1 MSSQTKLIKD
11 ILSIYDTILEN
22 KEMGE
27 AVDSYDNVDFK
38 RIGHGNPA
46 SDNISTTLL
55 QDIQTAAKNAGLKVD
70 VTTAVSG
77 HKKGTRHETGQA
89 VDIAIINGI
98 GSDGATSGTNG
109 NAKFREL
116 GNKLKDTLVSM
127 GYVWN
132 SESGNP
138 KAVLWQTNKGGNHFN
153 HVHVSNTTSSSGTTK
168 PSDTNSTTS
177 TPDSTEDSGEFAKK
191 VGTAL
196 LKGIGIQEERVYS
209 SFGKNY
215 EIKYGEV
222 IVPKNDNKKIKSSVS
237 GVITSYSYNS
247 SCKNQL
253 VIKFEI
259 NGSTFYL
266 EYCGLESHLV
276 RKGASVEKGDLI
288 GISDSDVTITLY
300 DSRGRRD
307 HINPKTETTTTNND
321 KKDIDDY
328 SKNDESMF
336 TAAYKAVRDTWFKKD
351 DEPKKK
357 DDDEEDRK
365 INPNDS
371 MFTAAYKSA
380 KNALFKKDKLKED
393 IERIK
398 GLL

>member
-1 MSSQTKLIKD
+1 
-11 ILSIYDTILEN
+11 
-22 KEMGE
+22 
-27 AVDSYDNVDFK
+27 
-38 RIGHGNPA
+38 
-46 SDNISTTLL
+46 
-55 QDIQTAAKNAGLKVD
+55 
-70 VTTAVSG
+70 
-77 HKKGTRHETGQA
+77 
-89 VDIAIINGI
+89 
-98 GSDGATSGTNG
+98 
-109 NAKFREL
+109 
-116 GNKLKDTLVSM
+116 M

>member
-22 KEMGE
+22 KEMDE

>member
-1 MSSQTKLIKD
+1 MD
-11 ILSIYDTILEN
+11 
-22 KEMGE
+22 E

-153 HVHVSNTTSSSGTTK
+153 HIHVSNTTSSSGTTK

>member
-38 RIGHGNPA
+38 NIGHGNPS
-46 SDNISTTLL
+46 SDNINTALL

>member
-1 MSSQTKLIKD
+1 MNTRNKTIKE
-11 ILSIYDTILEN
+11 ILSLYDVILEN
-22 KEMGE
+22 KNVNE
-27 AVDSYDNVDFK
+27 ASDVYDNVDFEN
-38 RIGHGNPA
+38 IGQGNPA
-46 SDNISTTLL
+46 SDNINTSLL
-55 QDIQTAAKNAGLKVD
+55 QDVQSAAKSAGLKVNI
-70 VTTAVSG
+70 TTAVSG
-77 HKKGTRHETGQA
+77 HDKGTRHETGDA
-89 VDIAIINGI
+89 VDVARINGI
-98 GSDGATSGTNG
+98 GSNGATNSTNG

>member
-153 HVHVSNTTSSSGTTK
+153 HIHVSNTTSSSGTTK